1 MSLIVTSS
9 EQAEQ
14 YGRFQADGGGALV
27 RARQQIG
34 VEENS
39 NYKNHFTVPLK
50 IPADAEI
57 AVESVKIRRGGLF
70 EVMNDALLWRYFGNL
85 HETELGKK
93 LNGDGGGPMSMP
105 IPIRPTPGTYTL
117 TNYADEIEEKFNRGY
132 QSPELWMNTN
142 VNIIT
147 NASGEQNGISIAQ
160 RQRGSASNV
169 ASGFSTSLT
178 QPMWRNPYRYSV
190 PGKTQDIETGLQYTA
205 GTRTLKRTEPTSTWT
220 GLGAQPE
227 GYNEKLDD
235 LKGSSICSVPI
246 GLTQAKVTFNMPA
259 KGAKSYRY
267 GLSRAQLE
275 YKTGDLVQNL
285 YPGVQGPGLDQRYIG
300 GMEKI
305 LTGRGNPHFD
315 DFCADE
321 ISNQWR
327 YQDDYYD
334 YMFEID
340 NDGIISLYQNLY
352 NDGTRQFFRG
362 EVIYYGWNAS
372 IGAQLTSST
381 AFPTYDRLTF
391 ETCGDEVVCYLH
403 QQFSTGRL
411 YLSNSNT
418 NPLIKA
424 TSATSSSRGDRCFAP
439 INECRHA
446 LYPKVTIGTENGEVV
461 ISSYQSHYKHSTF
474 PGGGTTTANFMNAS
488 NYRFPVAFDGDIQ
501 GTSLVAGTTQ
511 NFVTGDDFYS
521 NNRVP
526 RVAPGADQINSSGF
540 MTSIRDY
547 YGRQYSL
554 DQTFICDSKEPY
566 TYWARTE
573 FYKFSGLLNPGGLAT
588 AIGINYKQALIVGNI
603 GDEPTRSNN
612 ADYFEGKYST
622 VTGVQG
628 GTLGRSFGYGDR
640 TYLVE
645 VEPNGST
652 PPYVGHGH
660 ALAQV
665 LFNPVQPLEFKS
677 NSCFVRLPRLTL
689 TSFNGAKS
697 SVSKIVYQVPKFT
710 NDGREFGDLYFAPG
724 EKTYV
729 KLENTEPMLMNNLE
743 VQMVDVGEKVVKD
756 LQGPTII
763 VFHVRKSQQ

>member
-14 YGRFQADGGGALV
+14 YGRFQADG

-34 VEENS
+34 IEENS

-70 EVMNDALLWRYFGNL
+70 EVMDDALLWRYFGNL

-117 TNYADEIEEKFNRGY
+117 ANWANEIEDKFNRGY
-132 QSPELWMNTN
+132 QNPELWFNTN
-142 VNIIT
+142 VNIIS
-147 NASGEQNGISIAQ
+147 NASGEQSGISIAQ
-160 RQRGSASNV
+160 RQRGSASNA
-169 ASGFSTSLT
+169 ASGFAASLT
-178 QPMWRNPYRYSV
+178 EPMWRNPYQYSV
-190 PGKTQDIETGLQYTA
+190 PGKTTKVETGLEYTA
-205 GTRTLKRTEPTSTWT
+205 LTRTLQRLEATSTWT
-220 GLGAQPE
+220 GLGPQPE

-235 LKGSSICSVPI
+235 LKGSSICSIPI
-246 GLTQAKVTFNMPA
+246 GLTQAKVTFNMPG
-259 KGAKSYRY
+259 KGSKSFRY
-267 GLSRAQLE
+267 GLSRPQLE
-275 YKTGDLVQNL
+275 YKTGDMVQNL
-285 YPGVQGPGLDQRYIG
+285 YPGVQGPGLDQEYIG
-300 GMEKI
+300 RMEKI
-305 LTGRGNPHFD
+305 LRGRGNPHFD
-315 DFCADE
+315 DFCGDE
-321 ISNQWR
+321 ISNQQR
-327 YQDDYYD
+327 YQADYYD
-334 YMFEID
+334 YLFEID
-340 NDGIISLYQNLY
+340 NDGIIGLYQNLY
-352 NDGTRQFFRG
+352 DEGTRQFFRG

-372 IGAQLTSST
+372 IGSQLTSNT

-403 QQFSTGRL
+403 QAFSTGRL

-418 NPLIKA
+418 TSLIKA
-424 TSATSSSRGDRCFAP
+424 TSATSSSRSDRCFAP
-439 INECRHA
+439 INECRTA
-446 LYPKVTIGTENGEVV
+446 LYPKVTIGTQNSEVV
-461 ISSYQSHYKHSTF
+461 IHSYGTHYKHSTF

-501 GTSLVAGTTQ
+501 GTALVAGATQ

-526 RVAPGADQINSSGF
+526 RVEPRQDQRNSAPNGSG
-540 MTSIRDY
+540 MTSVRDY
-547 YGRQYSL
+547 YGRQYAL
-554 DQTFICDSKEPY
+554 DQSFICDSKEPY
-566 TYWARTE
+566 TYWARTQ
-573 FYKFSGLLNPGGLAT
+573 FYKFSGLLNPAGLAT
-588 AIGINYKQALIVGNI
+588 AIGIGYKQALVVGNI
-603 GDEPTRSNN
+603 GDEASSEND
-612 ADYFEGKYST
+612 ADYFEGRYST
-622 VTGVQG
+622 LQGVQG
-628 GTLGRSFGYGDR
+628 GTLSRSLGYGDR
-640 TYLVE
+640 AYLVE

-652 PPYVGHGH
+652 PAYVGHAH

-665 LFNPVQPLEFKS
+665 LFNPVQPLQFKS

-743 VQMVDVGEKVVKD
+743 VQMVDVGEKVIKD

-763 VFHVRKSQQ
+763 VFHVRKSKQ